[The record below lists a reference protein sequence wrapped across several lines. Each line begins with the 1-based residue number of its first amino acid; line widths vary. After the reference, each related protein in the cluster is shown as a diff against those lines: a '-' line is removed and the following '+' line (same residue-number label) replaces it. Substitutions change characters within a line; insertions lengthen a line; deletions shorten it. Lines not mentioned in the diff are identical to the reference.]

1 MKGWLLPLL
10 VIVGCSGSAANHE
23 RLGDT
28 AYAQAEYVTAL
39 GEYQAA
45 ARDANAIG
53 VWAKLAATAV
63 RTGDYREA
71 ADAYAKLAAL
81 DPTRATEA
89 ARGLEQVALA
99 ASRDDVPA
107 ALQQAVDALRK
118 LAPERVSGSQT
129 LAVLRGGRLPEADA
143 AALGPLALAAAGD
156 AATVDQM
163 LVGYAEALQ
172 ATTACGDAAEAFQAV
187 LRRSRDPLIRSRA
200 AAGLGG
206 CGLQLGREALSI
218 ERPEVA
224 ARWFSRVLSVDSTS
238 ERGRGALIGL
248 GDARVAQGDLLGATI
263 AYQDVLDGSASDS
276 FATQASQ
283 RLARLGAA
291 AATADSQ

>member
-1 MKGWLLPLL
+1 MKGWLLPLVL
-10 VIVGCSGSAANHE
+10 AVGCSGSAADHE
-23 RLGDT
+23 RLGDA
-28 AYAQAEYVTAL
+28 AYAQAEYATAL
-39 GEYQAA
+39 GEYRAA
-45 ARDANAIG
+45 ARDASATG

-71 ADAYAKLAAL
+71 AEAYVKLASL
-81 DPTRATEA
+81 DQSRATEA

-99 ASRDDVPA
+99 ANRDDVPA
-107 ALQQAVDALRK
+107 ALQLAIDGLRK
-118 LAPERVSGSQT
+118 LAPERVSGAQT
-129 LAVLRGGRLPEADA
+129 LAVMRGGRLPEADA

-156 AATVDQM
+156 AASVDQM

-172 ATTACGDAAEAFQAV
+172 ATTACGDAADAYLAV
-187 LRRSRDPLIRSRA
+187 LRRSHDGPIRARA
-200 AAGLGG
+200 TAGLGG
-206 CGLQLGREALSI
+206 CGLQLGREALAI

-238 ERGRGALIGL
+238 ERGRGALVGL

-263 AYQDVLDGSASDS
+263 AYQDVLDASASDS
-276 FATQASQ
+276 FATQAGQ

>member
-1 MKGWLLPLL
+1 MKGWLLLL
-10 VIVGCSGSAANHE
+10 LGTVACSGSAADHE

-28 AYAQAEYVTAL
+28 AYLQADYSAAL
-39 GEYQAA
+39 GEYRAA
-45 ARDANAIG
+45 ARDPSATG

-71 ADAYAKLAAL
+71 AEAYAKLASA
-81 DPTRATEA
+81 DPSRAIEA
-89 ARGLEQVALA
+89 ARGLELVALA

-107 ALQQAVDALRK
+107 ALQQAIDALRR

-129 LAVLRGGRLPEADA
+129 LAVMRGGRLLEADA

-172 ATTACGDAAEAFQAV
+172 GTTACADAAEAYQSV
-187 LRRSRDPLIRSRA
+187 LRRSHDPLIRARA
-200 AAGLGG
+200 ANGLGG
-206 CGLQLGREALSI
+206 CGLQLGREALAI

-224 ARWFSRVLSVDSTS
+224 ARWFSRVLAVDSTS
-238 ERGRGALIGL
+238 ERGRAALIGL
-248 GDARVAQGDLLGATI
+248 GDARMAQGDLLGATI
-263 AYQDVLDGSASDS
+263 AFQDVLDASASDS
-276 FATQASQ
+276 FATQAGQ
-283 RLARLGAA
+283 RLARLGAT